1 MSFPLDLRAL
11 GCTALLPSAATP
23 YGCIFRTTA
32 RHERVPVRVLTRSV
46 SDVGRSPVRTPWCI
60 LLPQAHQTR
69 RAAVHHSS
77 RPVASGCGKLC
88 CHSTALICRCARR
101 TGVRALTRALFRGRA
116 STCRSA
122 SEAGPHRFLA
132 GVRSGPAACTSW
144 WQLHPRM
151 SDSES
156 STATARPV
164 PRGRIRRG
172 DFPGSMKPPWIQR
185 EPPRPQRHRAV
196 RVSHQ
201 VQLPGEAHG
210 FSPSGPPPPVRHGRK
225 RSFCPFAPCGAL
237 LPGAPFPSA
246 LPAAPGRVG
255 DATGAATAAP
265 PCSDSSSARSRTVAG
280 GCSRYRSMPHRWTPS
295 GPRVDR
301 SLHRHGQTGTQ
312 TRPIQ
317 DLRESRKAI
326 QTPLSAGWHSSGP
339 LRASCWSHDGLLQVC
354 SGPARDGGL
363 LRVSSRALLCFAWD
377 HRAPSNVPWPDR
389 GLLLVRSGPRA
400 GPG

>member
-1 MSFPLDLRAL
+1 MSFPLDLRAF

-69 RAAVHHSS
+69 SAAVHHSP

-101 TGVRALTRALFRGRA
+101 TRVRVLTPALFRGRA
-116 STCRSA
+116 SICRTA

-132 GVRSGPAACTSW
+132 GVRSGPAGCPSW

-156 STATARPV
+156 STATARPA

-172 DFPGSMKPPWIQR
+172 AFPGSMKPPR
-185 EPPRPQRHRAV
+185 SNGSPRFPASRSRPGLPPGAASWRAS
-196 RVSHQ
+196 RV
-201 VQLPGEAHG
+201 LT
-210 FSPSGPPPPVRHGRK
+210 FWTPPPVRHGRK

-237 LPGAPFPSA
+237 LPGSPFPSA
-246 LPAAPGRVG
+246 LLAAPGRVG
-255 DATGAATAAP
+255 DATGATTAAP
-265 PCSDSSSARSRTVAG
+265 PCSDSSSACSRTA
-280 GCSRYRSMPHRWTPS
+280 
-295 GPRVDR
+295 
-301 SLHRHGQTGTQ
+301 
-312 TRPIQ
+312 
-317 DLRESRKAI
+317 
-326 QTPLSAGWHSSGP
+326 
-339 LRASCWSHDGLLQVC
+339 
-354 SGPARDGGL
+354 
-363 LRVSSRALLCFAWD
+363 
-377 HRAPSNVPWPDR
+377 
-389 GLLLVRSGPRA
+389 
-400 GPG
+400 